1 MTRPPRPTLFTTLA
15 PGLLA
20 LAAPLCLASDYH
32 VATSG
37 ADAASGD
44 AVSPFRTIA
53 RALQAAQ
60 PGDAIV
66 LHGGV
71 YCESVRVRVPGIT
84 IRSADGE
91 WAVIKAPIGTHDDPQ
106 ICVMFDVDAHF
117 GTLQRLELIGGY
129 YTVFLQSRWDWGGP
143 DNRGASDI
151 LIEDCRIHDSG
162 RDCIKLA
169 PQCDRVTIRRCE
181 IFNSGRI
188 YPPGTSLDDKN
199 AEGID
204 NVNSDFTLVQDCYVH
219 DIATTGVYFKGG
231 ASDCVIERTRVAR
244 CGQGGVLL
252 GFDTSPE
259 FFDTGANPRYFE
271 SIRCAVR
278 NCIIEGTDYA
288 GLGFYAASDA
298 LAVNN
303 TIVNTAR
310 VGHSPIYFG
319 VTLQDWEPSA
329 GRPASV
335 NVRIVNNLVAQLQ
348 PSDSP
353 AVFIRFLDELGGLS
367 GVEGMPS
374 MSNNLYFNAA
384 GEPRFGDDRPASRL
398 DGADLAG
405 WQAHIGGDANSFV
418 ANPLLAPDLHLL
430 DGSPAMNTGALGGA
444 ADDFDGE
451 VRSGAIDIG
460 ADQFGAN
467 PPKPGAIGSISAEL
481 VAASGC
487 GSDDVFNSGGES
499 SLGGANGS
507 GLGSVDAAS
516 GAGANG
522 EGAYDDTAADLSAGL
537 CPGAALA
544 SLSLS
549 LLGLRR
555 PRR

>member
-1 MTRPPRPTLFTTLA
+1 MTRPAYPTLLTTFA
-15 PGLLA
+15 PCLLA

-37 ADAASGD
+37 ADSASGD
-44 AVSPFRTIA
+44 AAAPFRTIA

-66 LHGGV
+66 LHSGV
-71 YCESVRVRVPGIT
+71 YCESVRIRVPNIT
-84 IRSADGE
+84 LKSADGE

-106 ICVMFDVDAHF
+106 LCVMFDVDAHF

-151 LIEDCRIHDSG
+151 LIEDCRIHESG

-219 DIATTGVYFKGG
+219 DTATTGVYFKGG
-231 ASDCVIERTRVAR
+231 ASDCVIERTRVER
-244 CGQGGVLL
+244 CGQGGVLV

-271 SIRCAVR
+271 SIRCTVR
-278 NCIIEGTDYA
+278 NCIIQDTDYA

-310 VGHSPIYFG
+310 VGHSPVYFG

-329 GRPASV
+329 GRPASA
-335 NVRIVNNLVAQLQ
+335 NVRVINNIVAQLQ
-348 PSDSP
+348 PSDAP
-353 AVFIRFLDELGGLS
+353 LVFIRFLDELGGLS

-384 GEPRFGDDRPASRL
+384 GEPRFGDDRPGSML
-398 DGADLAG
+398 DGANLAG
-405 WQAHIGGDANSFV
+405 WQAHISGDAGSFV
-418 ANPLLAPDLHLL
+418 ANPLLGPDLHLL
-430 DGSPAMNTGALGGA
+430 SGSPAIGVGAPGGP
-444 ADDFDGE
+444 ADDFDAEARGG
-451 VRSGAIDIG
+451 SIDIG

-467 PPKPGAIGSISAEL
+467 PTKASAFGSISAEA

-487 GSDDVFNSGGES
+487 GGGDVFNTGGES
-499 SLGGANGS
+499 GGSASGNTATGGGSGGAGGANGS
-507 GLGSVDAAS
+507 
-516 GAGANG
+516 AGEDG
-522 EGAYDDTAADLSAGL
+522 PPDLSAGL